1 MEDLRWQLISGK
13 FIKDNNIQVTPD
25 EVTAAAKEYTR
36 MQLAQYGM
44 VNADDK
50 LVDQW
55 SQEMLKNKDQINR
68 LYEMEENKKLIEY
81 FKNTVKLNESEVS
94 LEKFNEMSEK

>member
-1 MEDLRWQLISGK
+1 
-13 FIKDNNIQVTPD
+13 
-25 EVTAAAKEYTR
+25 
-36 MQLAQYGM
+36 
-44 VNADDK
+44 
-50 LVDQW
+50 
-55 SQEMLKNKDQINR
+55 MLKNKDQINR